1 MLPFAIFSCCTQP
14 YWLRTYV
21 IIPQNLRNASIFS
34 NFFKLFYHLSKLIL
48 ADNFYTEI
56 VRLLELAA
64 GVLAC
69 QNKVCSL

>member
-1 MLPFAIFSCCTQP
+1 M
-14 YWLRTYV
+14 
-21 IIPQNLRNASIFS
+21 

>member
-1 MLPFAIFSCCTQP
+1 M
-14 YWLRTYV
+14 
-21 IIPQNLRNASIFS
+21 
-34 NFFKLFYHLSKLIL
+34 NFFKLFYHLSKLFL

-69 QNKVCSL
+69 QNEVCSL